1 MRDPV
6 QDPHKPM
13 GELPANAELRVLV
26 ERIVEVA
33 NGREEAA
40 GVLARK
46 IFARLYEVSGSL
58 CGPRACTHFHG
69 HYEITNFFLFTR
81 LCKVSG
87 WLCGPQA
94 CTIRSIRWYSI

>member
-1 MRDPV
+1 MFAWYYQAVDTENPA
-6 QDPHKPM
+6 QDPHKPL

-33 NGREEAA
+33 DGREEAA

-58 CGPRACTHFHG
+58 CGP
-69 HYEITNFFLFTR
+69 
-81 LCKVSG
+81 
-87 WLCGPQA
+87 QA
-94 CTIRSIRWYSI
+94 CARRSIPLL